1 MPNVKTINDVR
12 MAVLIDADNVSYH
25 YLSVLMPEVA
35 RYGLPTIKRIYG
47 DWTSPNL
54 NGWKP
59 KLQEYAIIPIQQ
71 FSYTTGKNSTDSALI
86 IDAMD
91 LLYTETVDAFCL
103 VSSDSDFTRLATR
116 LREAGRKVY
125 GIGEMKTPKPFIAAC
140 DKFIYLEVLSA
151 DDAAEDEDENAPDK
165 EVEERR
171 SGRNGGRRSSSA
183 ARKDDD
189 RPAAAGAPAGHAAQ
203 TASVQPAAQQPTAES
218 GPRSRGAAPR
228 VVNMD
233 RVTKRLIVRCIEDV
247 ADEAGWAYLGDVGN
261 LLINIRPDFDP
272 RNYGCSKL
280 SQLMQGLHNIDVE
293 FRPGSQPGVKL
304 IYIRNR

>member
-1 MPNVKTINDVR
+1 MPAVKTINDVR

-140 DKFIYLEVLSA
+140 DKFIYLEVLTA
-151 DDAAEDEDENAPDK
+151 DDAAEDDDENALDK
-165 EVEERR
+165 EPEDR
-171 SGRNGGRRSSSA
+171 RNGKNGAGRRSA
-183 ARKDDD
+183 ARKEDD
-189 RPAAAGAPAGHAAQ
+189 RQAAGPPAAGNSVQAASPAQQPA
-203 TASVQPAAQQPTAES
+203 QPAADTA
-218 GPRSRGAAPR
+218 SRGRAAARR

-272 RNYGCSKL
+272 RNYGCPKL